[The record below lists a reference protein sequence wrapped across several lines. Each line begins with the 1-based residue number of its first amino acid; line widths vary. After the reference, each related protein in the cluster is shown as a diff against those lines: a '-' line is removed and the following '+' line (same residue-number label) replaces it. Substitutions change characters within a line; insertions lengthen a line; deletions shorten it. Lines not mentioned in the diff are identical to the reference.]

1 MHLTFPE
8 RKPKPSGARGW
19 WDGEGSVNAMLSD
32 KRNVKQWV
40 SENKKVLLQHEHRAE
55 TGILR

>member
-19 WDGEGSVNAMLSD
+19 WDGEVNAMLSD
-32 KRNVKQWV
+32 KRV
-40 SENKKVLLQHEHRAE
+40 EC
-55 TGILR
+55 